1 MSEHVA
7 LNPDEQSGSCQCG
20 GIRYAVPRVPLVIY
34 VCHCAECRKQSS
46 SAFGISFTV
55 TRSALRLLQGT
66 PHYWSR
72 KTVSGHALECAF
84 CSVCGSRVWHRS
96 SGHPNTINIKAGSLD
111 EPLDLSNAVHIWVS
125 RKLPGV
131 AIPSGVLSFAE
142 EPDGEP

>member
-1 MSEHVA
+1 MS
-7 LNPDEQSGSCQCG
+7 LNPDEQLGGCQCG
-20 GIRYAVPRVPLVIY
+20 GIRYAAPKLPLVIY

-72 KTVSGHALECAF
+72 KTASGHTLECAF
-84 CSVCGSRVWHRS
+84 CSVCGSRLWHRS
-96 SGHPNTINIKAGSLD
+96 SGHPNTINIKGGSLD

-131 AIPSGVLSFAE
+131 VIPSGALSFAE